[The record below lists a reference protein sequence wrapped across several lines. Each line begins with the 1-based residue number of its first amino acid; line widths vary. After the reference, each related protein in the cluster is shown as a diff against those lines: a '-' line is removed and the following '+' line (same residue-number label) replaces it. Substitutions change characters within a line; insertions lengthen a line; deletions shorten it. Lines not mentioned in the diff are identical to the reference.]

1 MKFKS
6 LQVIIML
13 SKYFA
18 YGVFV
23 QICLMNLL
31 LAGDL
36 EAQKSQSVREVGIN
50 INAQVSSLQ
59 KIFNEIESK
68 TDFTISYDKSEIKQ
82 KLKQSVTITPNSNQ
96 KVSDVLIEV
105 AKQAGLK
112 FRQVNQNISVIT
124 GNSTSDEIIHE
135 SLVADVEISGQVTD
149 ETGQGLPGAT
159 IVVKGLAS
167 GTTSDLDGKFKLT
180 TPEDGIL
187 VVSYVGYLTQE
198 VEIGSRSEISINMA
212 PDAQQLSE
220 IVVIGYGEKAKRDV
234 TTAISQISSEK
245 ITKRFSMSPE
255 MAMQG
260 QMAGVQ
266 VSGNNGDPMSR
277 PTIRVRGT
285 NTWGV
290 ADPVYVVDGVMLEE
304 YGAGIEGQTD
314 NGNYRRGSINVMSLI
329 NPEDI
334 ESITVLKDASA
345 AAIYGVR
352 AANGVVLI
360 TTKSGSTGKPKV
372 SFSSRIGWTSITKRV
387 DVLNSQQYTDF
398 NNALW
403 ATDSNSEIVASDLRV
418 FDPSSP
424 NYRGNEATTDWQRAV
439 ENQNAMTK
447 DYSVNFSGGTK
458 AVNYF
463 VSVGK
468 SSQDGVYIG
477 NYMDRI
483 NGTFKLNM
491 DINPWLR
498 AGFNGRISSTES
510 GRAVSSTISA
520 ASNVPFQP
528 IYDPNGV
535 NGRGFAQV
543 LEGYDASGNWTGNRL
558 YGNSTSHNTLAI
570 LSLDDVLHKGLRST
584 GRAYL
589 EIEPIQDLK
598 IRGAY
603 SIDNTLTGVN
613 KIYPRESYWFSSQGA
628 DPESPSVPGSLG
640 SYNVIDG
647 NNITNQFDIT
657 ANYQKTLGDHK
668 IDILVGAMGNNHS
681 YQYTELYSENISTID
696 RDLIRLGSGI
706 TNSAGIF
713 KEESARFGSF
723 FRTGYNYASKYYLDF
738 SIRRDGS
745 SSFAPEHRWGV
756 FPAVSAAW
764 RLSTEPFMENVSF
777 LNDFKFRAGYGKL
790 GNDEVTKNAYLSTIN
805 KRPNYVW
812 GNTNGGYGTISDAAT
827 VFGLPNPTLSW
838 ETTTT
843 INIGFDSRL
852 FNSLDFSFEYYDKL
866 TEGLL
871 QGVVIPLSSGIIHG
885 PEANVGDV
893 TNKGI
898 EMTFNYSKTINDI
911 SFSIGGNLTTQ
922 KNEVKKIYEGI
933 PISTNAGRVEVGKPI
948 GFLRGPV
955 YDGTFQSD
963 QEAQAWMSQTTDV
976 SYNAPLVTAGDYY
989 FKDLYGAPNDD
1000 SEFYNSNPDG
1010 QVDQFDQAYLGK
1022 TTPGYYY
1029 GLNFNVAYKGLSLD
1043 MVFYGVGDIQK
1054 YNSIRQFSNPSVN
1067 GANRSTEVLNAW
1079 TPTNANT
1086 SLPRMIWGDPANN
1099 FRFSSLFIENADYF
1113 RLANVRINY
1122 VFPDTFYKSLGNYVS
1137 NLSIYVGSSNTFTL
1151 TNYSGLD
1158 PESDDNPSP
1167 RMFYTGFSV
1176 NF

>member
-1 MKFKS
+1 MKNKPIRLIFHFMKLSVYVFVIQLSAMQLLVASETNGQNSRSVWDTFVSLDLNEASLTETLGHLESISGYYFNYDKSDIRTKKKISLKFKNAP
-6 LQVIIML
+6 V
-13 SKYFA
+13 A
-18 YGVFV
+18 DV
-23 QICLMNLL
+23 LMNLSK
-31 LAGDL
+31 
-36 EAQKSQSVREVGIN
+36 EY
-50 INAQVSSLQ
+50 SLGFKQ
-59 KIFNEIESK
+59 LNN
-68 TDFTISYDKSEIKQ
+68 TIQIDKLHGKP
-82 KLKQSVTITPNSNQ
+82 T
-96 KVSDVLIEV
+96 
-105 AKQAGLK
+105 AKQ
-112 FRQVNQNISVIT
+112 QVQIVS
-124 GNSTSDEIIHE
+124 
-135 SLVADVEISGQVTD
+135 ADVEVKGTITD
-149 ETGQGLPGAT
+149 ETGEGLPGASV
-159 IVVKGLAS
+159 VVKGTS
-167 GTTSDLDGKFKLT
+167 IGTTSGLDGSYRLSA
-180 TPEDGIL
+180 PEDAVL
-187 VVSYVGYLTQE
+187 VVSFVGYKTQE
-198 VEIGSRSEISINMA
+198 IPLSGRSVIDLQLA
-212 PDAQQLSE
+212 VDAEQLE
-220 IVVIGYGEKAKRDV
+220 EVVVIGYGEKSKRDV

-314 NGNYRRGSINVMSLI
+314 NGNYRRGAVNVMSLI

-360 TTKSGSTGKPKV
+360 TTKSGISGKPKV
-372 SFSSRIGWTSITKRV
+372 SFSSRLGWTSITKRV
-387 DVLNSQQYTDF
+387 NVLNSKQYTDF

-403 ATDSNSEIVASDLRV
+403 ATDPNSEIVAEDLRV

-424 NYRGNEATTDWQRAV
+424 HYRGNAPTTDWQKAV

-447 DYSVNFSGGTK
+447 DYSINFSGGTK

-463 VSVGK
+463 VSFGK
-468 SSQDGVYIG
+468 SNQDGVYIG
-477 NYMDRI
+477 NYMDRLS
-483 NGTFKLNM
+483 GTFKLNM

-510 GRAVSSTISA
+510 GRAGSNTISA
-520 ASNVPFQP
+520 AGKPPFQP

-535 NGRGFAQV
+535 NGKGFAEV
-543 LEGYDASGNWTGNRL
+543 LEGYDANGNWTGTRL
-558 YGNSTSHNTLAI
+558 FGRNTSANTPAVLA
-570 LSLDDVLHKGLRST
+570 LDDLLYSGLRST
-584 GRAYL
+584 GRSYL
-589 EIEPIQDLK
+589 EIEPIKDLK

-603 SIDNTLTGVN
+603 SIDNTLTGTN
-613 KIYPRESYWFSSQGA
+613 KIYPRETNWYSPQGA
-628 DPESPSVPGSLG
+628 DPESSSVPGSLG
-640 SYNVIDG
+640 SYNVISG

-657 ANYQKTLGDHK
+657 ANYQRLIGDHK

-681 YQYTELYSENISTID
+681 YEYRELYSENISSID
-696 RDLIRLGSGI
+696 RDLVRLGSGV
-706 TNSAGIF
+706 TNSAFIF

-723 FRTGYNYASKYYLDF
+723 LRTGYNYASKYYLDF
-738 SIRRDGS
+738 AIRRDGS
-745 SSFAPEHRWGV
+745 SSFAPDHRWGV

-764 RLSTEPFMENVSF
+764 RLSTEPFMSEVSF
-777 LNDFKFRAGYGKL
+777 VNDFKVRVGYGKL

-812 GNTNGGYGTISDAAT
+812 GNTNGGYGTINDAAT

-843 INIGFDSRL
+843 INVGFDSRL
-852 FNSLDFSFEYYDKL
+852 FNGLDFSLEYYDKL

-893 TNKGI
+893 SNKGI
-898 EMTFNYSKTINDI
+898 EMTFNYSKTVSDI

-922 KNEVKKIYEGI
+922 KNEVLKVYGGI
-933 PISTNAGRVEVGKPI
+933 PISTNAGRIEVGRPI

-963 QEAQAWMSQTTDV
+963 QEALAWMNQTIDV

-989 FKDLYGAPNDD
+989 FKDLYGAPSDE
-1000 SEFYNSNPDG
+1000 SEFFSSNPDG

-1029 GLNFNVAYKGLSLD
+1029 GLNFNIGYKGLSLD

-1067 GANRSTEVLNAW
+1067 GTNRSIEVLNAW
-1079 TPTNANT
+1079 TSSNPNTN
-1086 SLPRMIWGDPANN
+1086 LPRMIWGDPANN
-1099 FRFSSLFIENADYF
+1099 FRFSSLFVEDADYL
-1113 RLANVRINY
+1113 RLANVRLNY
-1122 VFPDTFYKSLGNYVS
+1122 VFPPSFYQSVGNYIS

-1151 TNYSGLD
+1151 TGYSGLD

-1167 RMFYTGFSV
+1167 RMFYTGFSI